1 MSGRA
6 KFTNLLFWSVKNGN
20 SFLRPNDQLDLSRDG
35 PICLDEGYVYLKCT
49 WLNNQSTQV
58 KKKKKKKCLN
68 GIIIGK
74 IMSIEKKNIAY
85 AIRQIKEKCV
95 LLLNKSMP

>member
-58 KKKKKKKCLN
+58 KKKMKKMPEWNYHKKKSCPLKK
-68 GIIIGK
+68 K
-74 IMSIEKKNIAY
+74 ILRMQLDK
-85 AIRQIKEKCV
+85 
-95 LLLNKSMP
+95 

>member
-1 MSGRA
+1 MNKNNKVPSLFGHVVLEMSGRA

-58 KKKKKKKCLN
+58 KEKKKKN
-68 GIIIGK
+68 
-74 IMSIEKKNIAY
+74 A
-85 AIRQIKEKCV
+85 
-95 LLLNKSMP
+95 